1 MTTPDDEAELEALRQ
16 AAYPNPENA
25 DRGEV
30 LMATGVG
37 IGLLGVGFA
46 ALSVVCLPCAIGAAP
61 LAAAS
66 APVLLGAG
74 LVKRWNRRR
83 RESAASASSAGET
96 VASPSADE
104 PEKTT

>member
-1 MTTPDDEAELEALRQ
+1 MTHDDEAELEALRQ
-16 AAYPNPENA
+16 AAWPNPEHA

-37 IGLLGVGFA
+37 MGLLSVGVV
-46 ALSVVCLPCAIGAAP
+46 ALSAICLPCVIGAAP

-74 LVKRWNRRR
+74 LFKRWHRRR
-83 RESAASASSAGET
+83 LEQTATVRALLVAPTSPLNAG
-96 VASPSADE
+96 